1 MPMYKDID
9 GDSGV
14 LSYEHGAD
22 WIVVEFERGRQRYYK
37 YTYESAGSIQVE
49 RMKVL
54 ADQGEGLNS
63 YINRNVG
70 KAYAQKW
77 E

>member
-1 MPMYKDID
+1 MPIYDDID

-14 LSYEHGAD
+14 LSYEYGSD
-22 WIVVEFERGRQRYYK
+22 WIIVEFERGQQRHYK
-37 YTYESAGSIQVE
+37 YTYASAGSIHVD

-54 ADQGEGLNS
+54 ANQGEGLNS

-77 E
+77 